1 MFTDASDTG
10 FSGIL
15 CQAGFIVELYSATFD
30 KAQLNYTIN
39 KKELF
44 ALYKS
49 LKKFAYYIY
58 NDFTVFTD
66 HEPLLA
72 MVNSKQNFTNK
83 IEARWISEIRQ
94 HDINLKFIEGYNNV
108 SDYFSRY
115 SFNINL
121 LQNSTLVNNNNNNFN
136 ELVSTEQHIQFSKLF
151 DKLQKADIDS
161 PIYSKFM
168 LRNNLLFI
176 KDNQND
182 NYRLIIPDKLI
193 PQLLEILHNNNN
205 HINYNK
211 LYTLAIPLFYFPN
224 MKTMIKEFCSTCI
237 ECQRNNNDNVKNN
250 ILNSIPKGNRKFQ
263 LLHMDVLECPNE
275 YQNNNFKY
283 ILTVLDSFSRFGFA
297 YPLATKQPK
306 EVIDCLLELFMII
319 GKPEELYCD
328 LGSNFVSEYNKII
341 NSKLDIKM
349 SNSFA
354 NNHKTA
360 GIIERFNQTIQ
371 NAIRKLNDNDRQKW
385 PSLLKFIINNY
396 NSVPHGSLKGL
407 SPYQL
412 VFGME
417 PNKFIINDNVTY
429 DISKLDKKEYY
440 NQLIDHLNDLQLFKT
455 INENNCISQNARIN
469 INLIDRKNKFNK
481 GDLVMLKNLNKQSK
495 WNDNWVGPYV
505 IKDFVS
511 QGVLVNLVEDKK
523 VEKVI
528 HLDFIKK
535 YNKPTTFSYEN
546 DNVDDMYE
554 IQKIINHKIENN
566 QLFLQVKFKNYDNRF
581 NRYIK
586 LDDFSKSDMLNTYLE
601 EHQLST
607 SS

>member
-1 MFTDASDTG
+1 
-10 FSGIL
+10 
-15 CQAGFIVELYSATFD
+15 
-30 KAQLNYTIN
+30 
-39 KKELF
+39 
-44 ALYKS
+44 
-49 LKKFAYYIY
+49 
-58 NDFTVFTD
+58 
-66 HEPLLA
+66 

-121 LQNSTLVNNNNNNFN
+121 LQNSTLVNNNNFN

-151 DKLQKADIDS
+151 DKLEKADIDS

-275 YQNNNFKY
+275 YQNNDFKY

-371 NAIRKLNDNDRQKW
+371 NAIRKLNDDDDRQKW
-385 PSLLKFIINNY
+385 PS
-396 NSVPHGSLKGL
+396 
-407 SPYQL
+407 
-412 VFGME
+412 
-417 PNKFIINDNVTY
+417 
-429 DISKLDKKEYY
+429 
-440 NQLIDHLNDLQLFKT
+440 
-455 INENNCISQNARIN
+455 
-469 INLIDRKNKFNK
+469 
-481 GDLVMLKNLNKQSK
+481 
-495 WNDNWVGPYV
+495 
-505 IKDFVS
+505 
-511 QGVLVNLVEDKK
+511 
-523 VEKVI
+523 
-528 HLDFIKK
+528 
-535 YNKPTTFSYEN
+535 
-546 DNVDDMYE
+546 
-554 IQKIINHKIENN
+554 
-566 QLFLQVKFKNYDNRF
+566 
-581 NRYIK
+581 
-586 LDDFSKSDMLNTYLE
+586 
-601 EHQLST
+601 
-607 SS
+607 